1 VTGQAKLGSAD
12 ERRHSA
18 ASLDVRTKRI
28 YEQAEPGDGYRI
40 LIDHVWP
47 RGVSRERAHL
57 DEWAR
62 ELAPSDQLRKFFDR
76 FPVHYETFVFRYGH
90 ELSTKSSRLEE
101 LRRRAST
108 GPLTIL
114 FTASDQAHNH
124 AIVLADLLRDDSWVT
139 SEARIDATPHRHGR
153 RPS

>member
-12 ERRHSA
+12 ERRDTA
-18 ASLDVRTKRI
+18 TTLDVRTKQI

-40 LIDHVWP
+40 LIERVWP
-47 RGVSRERAHL
+47 PGISKERAPL

-62 ELAPSDQLRKFFDR
+62 ELAPSDQLRKLFER
-76 FPVHYETFVFRYGH
+76 FPVHYETFAFRYRH

-108 GPLTIL
+108 GPLTIVY
-114 FTASDQAHNH
+114 AAPDQAHNS
-124 AIVLADLLRDDSWVT
+124 AMVLAEVLRD
-139 SEARIDATPHRHGR
+139 G
-153 RPS
+153 